1 MCVRVP
7 QLLRGHTHTNKHTNT
22 IIHIGERLCAQKGN
36 IHNMYV
42 CMYVCVCV
50 YLCMFV
56 SVCRTMTQRACIQM
70 PNNIIHVRCNTVQC
84 STIPHHTTQHLTEV
98 PNTTRNISQCNTDTV
113 AIAKASANTNT
124 TRCKTI
130 QVQRQ
135 M

>member
-1 MCVRVP
+1 MFAFRSFCADIRTQINIQTQLYILGSVCVRRKV
-7 QLLRGHTHTNKHTNT
+7 TST
-22 IIHIGERLCAQKGN
+22 IC
-36 IHNMYV
+36 MYV
-42 CMYVCVCV
+42 CMCVCV